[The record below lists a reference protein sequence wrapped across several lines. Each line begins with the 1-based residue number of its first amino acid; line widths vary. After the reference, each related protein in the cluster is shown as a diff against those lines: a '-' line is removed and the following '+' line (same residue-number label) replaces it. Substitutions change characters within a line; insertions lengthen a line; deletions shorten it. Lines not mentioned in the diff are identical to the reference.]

1 MPQSEKIGDL
11 KVDQTMRRTCRLRNK
26 LKLGSWGRAKREAAR
41 CRKSDW
47 VEISFLATPPG
58 EYN

>member
-41 CRKSDW
+41 CRKSMTGLKFR
-47 VEISFLATPPG
+47 S
-58 EYN
+58 